1 MYICYSLGFY
11 FLAMIQIIIR
21 KVRPSEDSLSLS
33 LGGGKTQPS
42 TTFMFPKEATWDITT
57 FIMFQNICGKF
68 LWVSCYNLNVL
79 FGCDSN
85 NNK

>member
-21 KVRPSEDSLSLS
+21 KVRPSKDSLSLS
-33 LGGGKTQPS
+33 LGGGKTLPS
-42 TTFMFPKEATWDITT
+42 TTFMFPKEAIWDVTT
-57 FIMFQNICGKF
+57 FIMFQNICGK
-68 LWVSCYNLNVL
+68 LVLMSWYNSNVL
-79 FGCDSN
+79 FGCNSN